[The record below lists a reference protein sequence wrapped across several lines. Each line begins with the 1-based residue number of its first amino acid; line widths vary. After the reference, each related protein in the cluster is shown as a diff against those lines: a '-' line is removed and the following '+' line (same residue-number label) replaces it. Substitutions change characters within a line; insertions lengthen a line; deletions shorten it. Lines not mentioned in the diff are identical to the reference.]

1 MTVTE
6 TTAAPIAAPVSTGR
20 PYMLVLLGISAAHM
34 INDIMQSFLA
44 ALYPVLQAEF
54 ELSFSQI
61 GFMALAF
68 MGTASVLQPLVG
80 HIIDRKSRPFS
91 LAFGMGSTL
100 CGLALL
106 ALAPSYGWLLTAAML
121 IGIGS
126 AVFHPEAS
134 RVARAASGGR
144 FGTAQSFFQV
154 GGNAGHAMGPLLA
167 AFIVVPLGR
176 GAVGA
181 FTLLAALGIVILWMI
196 GRWYAGQLRA
206 SRAPVSRDLPL
217 PRGKVALALIVLVL
231 LTLTKNSYTASIAAY
246 HTFFV
251 MDRFDLSTQ
260 GAQVMLFLFLAA
272 AAAGVMLGG
281 LIGDRF
287 GARVVIWVS
296 ILGVLPFSLALPHV
310 GLVMT
315 GVLTVIIGMVISCAF
330 PAIVVFAQELVPGR
344 VGTIAGVF
352 FGFAFGMGGVAAALL
367 GMVADARGIAFVYQI
382 CAWLPALGLVAL
394 ALPRLSR

>member
-1 MTVTE
+1 M
-6 TTAAPIAAPVSTGR
+6 TTADSSHTRTDIGR
-20 PYMLVLLGISAAHM
+20 PYMMVLLGISAAHM

-54 ELSFSQI
+54 GLSFSQI
-61 GFMALAF
+61 GLLALAF
-68 MGTASVLQPLVG
+68 MGTASILQPVVG
-80 HIIDRKSRPFS
+80 HLTDQRSRPFS

-100 CGLALL
+100 CGLTLL
-106 ALAPSYGWLLTAAML
+106 AIAPAYGWLLAGAML

-126 AVFHPEAS
+126 AIFHPEAS

-181 FTLLAALGIVILWMI
+181 FTLLAALGIVILWQI
-196 GRWYAGQLRA
+196 GRWYAGQLRSTRAAA
-206 SRAPVSRDLPL
+206 SRALPL
-217 PRGKVALALIVLVL
+217 PRGKVALALAVLIL
-231 LTLTKNSYTASIAAY
+231 LTLTKNSYTASISAY

-287 GARVVIWVS
+287 GARVVIWFS

-315 GVLTVIIGMVISCAF
+315 GVLTVIIGMIISCAF
-330 PAIVVFAQELVPGR
+330 PAIIVFAQELVPGR
-344 VGTIAGVF
+344 VGTIAGLF
-352 FGFAFGMGGVAAALL
+352 FGFAFGMGGIAAALL
-367 GMVADARGIAFVYQI
+367 GMVADARGIAFVYEL